1 MKTGIATICL
11 IVCLLLGCGSAE
23 KVNIVLK
30 NNTDETI
37 TIRAEAGPLK
47 IPITLEPGK
56 AWEGHIFV
64 VKVKEIRVTIE
75 KKKKD

>member
-1 MKTGIATICL
+1 M
-11 IVCLLLGCGSAE
+11 
-23 KVNIVLK
+23 LK

-56 AWEGHIFV
+56 TWKGHIFV
-64 VKVKEIRVTIE
+64 VKVKEIRVSIE

>member
-1 MKTGIATICL
+1 MKAAIGTICL

-23 KVNIVLK
+23 KVDIVLT

-47 IPITLEPGK
+47 IPITLAPGK
-56 AWEGHIFV
+56 TWKGHIFV
-64 VKVKEIRVTIE
+64 VKVKEITVTIE
-75 KKKKD
+75 KKKD